1 MQELLREWRGFRLEF
16 GGPFSIL
23 LVFFHSFNTHTFFPF
38 SLLQMKRPI
47 RPLLSVFLLI
57 VVCTVLASRVVIRRS
72 SISATLEAR
81 PASGIDVLPLPALNE
96 TFLTYAAIEIGESD
110 TRRQIN
116 DMLEWTHRQGRPRSI
131 SSWRQDNHEGTY
143 VRPSRIPVQLM
154 NPRYSALWPEFRQS
168 LRNWVMKKR
177 FQPEIMSEL
186 VSLVKGPLD
195 RHYGSVPTNRP
206 YASCAVVG
214 NSGILLKKEYGELI
228 DSHEMVVRLNN
239 ARTEGFQRNVGSK
252 TTISFVNSNILHLC
266 SRRPSCFCHP
276 YGENVPMVMY
286 ICQAVHFMDFQYC
299 NRTHKAPLVITDAR
313 FDTLCSRIVKY
324 YSLKRFVETTGKS
337 LEEWSVAHDGNLFH
351 YSSGMQAIMLA
362 LGVCEKVDVFG
373 FGKSVDAKH
382 HYHTNQKAELHLHD
396 YEAEYAFYRDLIEQ
410 PEAVP
415 FLRDS
420 KFKIPPVTIYN

>member
-1 MQELLREWRGFRLEF
+1 MF
-16 GGPFSIL
+16 I
-23 LVFFHSFNTHTFFPF
+23 PF
-38 SLLQMKRPI
+38 SLSQMKRPI

-57 VVCTVLASRVVIRRS
+57 VLCTVLASRAVIRRS
-72 SISATLEAR
+72 SISANLEAR

-116 DMLEWTHRQGRPRSI
+116 DMLEWNYRQGRPRSI

-195 RHYGSVPTNRP
+195 RHYGSVPTNRR

-337 LEEWSVAHDGNLFH
+337 LEEWSVVHDGNLFH

>member
-1 MQELLREWRGFRLEF
+1 
-16 GGPFSIL
+16 
-23 LVFFHSFNTHTFFPF
+23 
-38 SLLQMKRPI
+38 MKRPI